1 MKSIEILGNHS
12 KSLGIIENYLGI
24 NENRWESLET
34 AENCWDSLEIRT
46 EPGKNRACQKLF
58 RSKKVL
64 SHNSAE
70 LLDPH
75 NAIRVLV

>member
-1 MKSIEILGNHS
+1 MKID
-12 KSLGIIENYLGI
+12 
-24 NENRWESLET
+24 ENRWKSLKI
-34 AENCWDSLEIRT
+34 AENCWKSLTIRT
-46 EPGKNRACQKLF
+46 ELGKNGACQKLV

-64 SHNSAE
+64 PHHSAE

>member
-1 MKSIEILGNHS
+1 MKIDED
-12 KSLGIIENYLGI
+12 
-24 NENRWESLET
+24 RWESLEI
-34 AENCWDSLEIRT
+34 AENCWKSLKIRT
-46 EPGKNRACQKLF
+46 ELGKNRACQKLV

-64 SHNSAE
+64 SHHSAE